1 MAKTVVMPQMG
12 YDMDAGTL
20 LRWLKNVGDQVER
33 GDAIAEIETDKVNIE
48 IEAFDAG
55 VLRKTLITE
64 GQSVP
69 VGEPIAIIGTADEPI
84 EGEETSVDAAPKQE
98 ATPVAAAQTSDAG
111 AAAVNAESP
120 VAAGQQGASQQG
132 AVAPP
137 LQQQEQMET
146 QTSAPVPAGGP
157 SVQTQTGPNGGQP
170 QVVDRE
176 PGERIRA
183 SPLVRRIAAEH
194 EIDLALVNGTGP
206 HGRIVKR
213 DIEPFMTGAQPKP
226 TAAPQPAAQPA
237 AAPAAASALEAAP
250 EMAPVGAPAPG
261 GELRELP
268 RIRQTIGKRLGQ
280 EWRDA
285 PHFFVTMQIDMT
297 AALKL
302 RTQIN
307 SELGNDKASEVTVND
322 LVIKACALTLR
333 DYPVINSAWEDGQ
346 MRVHDP
352 IDINSAV
359 AIEGGLISPFVPE
372 ADKKSIGEISRMMK
386 DLSKRAREGGLK
398 PEEFQGG
405 TFTISNLGMFGV
417 DEFTGVINPPQA
429 TILAVGAATPTP
441 VWNAESETFE
451 PKQIMKVTM
460 SADHRLTD
468 GAEVARFLKALKQ
481 QLESPMALLVG

>member
-20 LRWLKNVGDQVER
+20 LRWLKNIGDPVER
-33 GDAIAEIETDKVNIE
+33 GEAIAEIETDKVNIE
-48 IEAFDAG
+48 IEAFEGG

-84 EGEETSVDAAPKQE
+84 EGDDAAAEPAPQE
-98 ATPVAAAQTSDAG
+98 AATPVAAAQTSDAG

-120 VAAGQQGASQQG
+120 VAAAQQGASQQG

-146 QTSAPVPAGGP
+146 QTSAPVPAAP
-157 SVQTQTGPNGGQP
+157 SSGTNGAQP

-194 EIDLALVNGTGP
+194 DIDLALVNGTGP

-213 DIEPFMTGAQPKP
+213 DVEPFMTGAQPKP
-226 TAAPQPAAQPA
+226 QAAPQPAAQPE
-237 AAPAAASALEAAP
+237 AAPAAAPAPAAEP
-250 EMAPVGAPAPG
+250 EVAPLGAPTAG
-261 GELRELP
+261 GELRDLP

-280 EWRDA
+280 SWQDA
-285 PHFFVTMQIDMT
+285 PHFFVTMAIDMT

-302 RTQIN
+302 REQIN
-307 SELGNDKASEVTVND
+307 SELGNDKASEITVND
-322 LVIKACALTLR
+322 LIIKGCALTLR
-333 DYPVINSAWEDGQ
+333 DFPVINSAWEDGK
-346 MRVHDP
+346 MRLHDT
-352 IDINSAV
+352 IDINNAV

-417 DEFTGVINPPQA
+417 EEFTGVINPPQA
-429 TILAVGAATPTP
+429 TILAVGAAKAEP
-441 VWNAESETFE
+441 VWNAETESFE

-481 QLESPMALLVG
+481 TLESPMALLVG

>member
-33 GDAIAEIETDKVNIE
+33 GEAIAEIETDKVNIE

-84 EGEETSVDAAPKQE
+84 EGDTGAAEAAPKEQE
-98 ATPVAAAQTSDAG
+98 AAQPVAAAQASDAG

-120 VAAGQQGASQQG
+120 VAAAQQGASQQG
-132 AVAPP
+132 ATQPAA
-137 LQQQEQMET
+137 QQQ
-146 QTSAPVPAGGP
+146 PPAQSQPQQQQP
-157 SVQTQTGPNGGQP
+157 SQVGTNGVQP

-226 TAAPQPAAQPA
+226 AAAPQAQPQ
-237 AAPAAASALEAAP
+237 AAPAAAPVQEAGP
-250 EMAPVGAPAPG
+250 EMAPVGAPAAG

-307 SELGNDKASEVTVND
+307 SELGNDKASEITVND
-322 LVIKACALTLR
+322 LVIKASALTLR
-333 DYPVINSAWEDGQ
+333 DFPVINSAWEDGK
-346 MRVHDP
+346 MRVHDR

-398 PEEFQGG
+398 PEEYQGG

-429 TILAVGAATPTP
+429 TILAVGAATTTP

-481 QLESPMALLVG
+481 TLESPMALLVG

>member
-1 MAKTVVMPQMG
+1 MG

-20 LRWLKNVGDQVER
+20 LRWLKNVGDPVER
-33 GDAIAEIETDKVNIE
+33 GEAIAEIETDKVNIE
-48 IEAFDAG
+48 IEAFEGG

-69 VGEPIAIIGTADEPI
+69 VGDPIAIIGTADEPI
-84 EGEETSVDAAPKQE
+84 EGDDASAAAAPKEE

-120 VAAGQQGASQQG
+120 VAAAQQGASQQG
-132 AVAPP
+132 AVSPP

-146 QTSAPVPAGGP
+146 QTSAPVPATP
-157 SVQTQTGPNGGQP
+157 TTGANGAQP

-226 TAAPQPAAQPA
+226 AAAPQPAAQPE
-237 AAPAAASALEAAP
+237 AAPAPEVAP
-250 EMAPVGAPAPG
+250 EMAPLGAPTPG

-280 EWRDA
+280 SWQDA

-302 RTQIN
+302 REQIN
-307 SELGNDKASEVTVND
+307 GELGNDKASEITVND
-322 LVIKACALTLR
+322 LIIKGCALTLR
-333 DYPVINSAWEDGQ
+333 DFPVINSAWEDGK
-346 MRVHDP
+346 MRVHDT

-429 TILAVGAATPTP
+429 TILAVGAAKPEP

-481 QLESPMALLVG
+481 TLESPMALLVG

>member
-20 LRWLKNVGDQVER
+20 LRWLKNVGDPVER
-33 GDAIAEIETDKVNIE
+33 GEAIAEIETDKVNIE

-69 VGEPIAIIGTADEPI
+69 VGEAIAIIGTADEAI
-84 EGEETSVDAAPKQE
+84 EGEDAAAEAAPKE
-98 ATPVAAAQTSDAG
+98 AATPVAAAQTSDAG

-137 LQQQEQMET
+137 LRQQEQMET
-146 QTSAPVPAGGP
+146 QTSAPVPADGRLA
-157 SVQTQTGPNGGQP
+157 QAQTGTNGAGP

-226 TAAPQPAAQPA
+226 AAAPQPQPE
-237 AAPAAASALEAAP
+237 AAPAAAPVPEAAP
-250 EMAPVGAPAPG
+250 EMAPVGAPAAG

-280 EWRDA
+280 SWQDA

-297 AALKL
+297 AALAL
-302 RTQIN
+302 RSQIN
-307 SELGNDKASEVTVND
+307 SELGNDRASEITVND
-322 LVIKACALTLR
+322 LVIKGCALTLR
-333 DYPVINSAWEDGQ
+333 DFPVINSAWEDGK
-346 MRVHDP
+346 MRVHDT

-429 TILAVGAATPTP
+429 TILAVGAATTTP

-481 QLESPMALLVG
+481 TLESPMALLVG